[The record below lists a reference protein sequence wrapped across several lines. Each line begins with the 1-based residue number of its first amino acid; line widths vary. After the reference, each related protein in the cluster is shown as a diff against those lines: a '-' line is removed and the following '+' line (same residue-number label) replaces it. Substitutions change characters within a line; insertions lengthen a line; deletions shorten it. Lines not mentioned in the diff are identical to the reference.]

1 MSTSLCAG
9 QWKPAD
15 TAGNRV
21 VSQRDFGGV
30 AIVTLHLLEPH
41 LIARA
46 SFAGCLNECIRH
58 DGREHQEI
66 AAAIHI
72 SKGYLSKLLA
82 SVWWAQIKRLI
93 RFCKETRCLA
103 PVQKIADELG
113 FELRPKKTELEM
125 ELELARARVAE
136 LEGRAA

>member
-1 MSTSLCAG
+1 
-9 QWKPAD
+9 
-15 TAGNRV
+15 V

-30 AIVTLHLLEPH
+30 AIVKLHLLEAH

-58 DGREHQEI
+58 DGREHQQI

-113 FELRPKKTELEM
+113 YELRPKKSDLEFALEEKEREADELRAQ
-125 ELELARARVAE
+125 LAAQ
-136 LEGRAA
+136 GRAA